1 MLETEPTLRALE
13 IATQAHAGQTDKA
26 GQPHIG
32 HPIHVAEAMETEDA
46 TVVALLHDVVED
58 SNWTLDD
65 LAKEGFTGEQ
75 VEAVAALTHDP
86 GVTYF
91 EYIRSI
97 KQDPLATAVKIA
109 DLRHMSIRSHGF
121 LGYLPWFPVESRMVT
136 GGSPHGYRRFRL
148 SLRPC

>member
-1 MLETEPTLRALE
+1 MLETELTLRALE

-26 GQPHIG
+26 VQPYIG

-86 GVTYF
+86 GVTYL

-109 DLRHMSIRSHGF
+109 DLRHNSD
-121 LGYLPWFPVESRMVT
+121 LSRIPNPTHKDMM
-136 GGSPHGYRRFRL
+136 RL
-148 SLRPC
+148 QKYAQAMEMLEAE

>member
-1 MLETEPTLRALE
+1 MFETELTLRALE

-26 GQPHIG
+26 GQPYID
-32 HPIHVAEAMETEDA
+32 HPIHVAEAMETEDE

-58 SNWTLDD
+58 SSWTLDD

-75 VEAVAALTHDP
+75 VEAVAALTHGP

-109 DLRHMSIRSHGF
+109 DLRHNSD
-121 LGYLPWFPVESRMVT
+121 PSRIPNPTHKDMM
-136 GGSPHGYRRFRL
+136 RL
-148 SLRPC
+148 QKYARALEMLEAE

>member
-1 MLETEPTLRALE
+1 MFETELTLRALE

-26 GQPHIG
+26 GQPYID
-32 HPIHVAEAMETEDA
+32 HPIHVAEAMETEDE
-46 TVVALLHDVVED
+46 TVVALLH
-58 SNWTLDD
+58 D

-75 VEAVAALTHDP
+75 VEAVAALTHGP

-109 DLRHMSIRSHGF
+109 DLRHNSD
-121 LGYLPWFPVESRMVT
+121 PSRIPNPTHKDMM
-136 GGSPHGYRRFRL
+136 RL
-148 SLRPC
+148 QKYAQALEMLEAE

>member
-1 MLETEPTLRALE
+1 MLETKLTLRALE
-13 IATQAHAGQTDKA
+13 IATQAHAKQTDKA
-26 GQPHIG
+26 GEPYIN
-32 HPIHVAEAMETEDA
+32 HPVHLAEQMETEDQ

-58 SNWTLDD
+58 SNWTLND

-109 DLRHMSIRSHGF
+109 DLCHNSDQ
-121 LGYLPWFPVESRMVT
+121 SRIPNPIHADMM
-136 GGSPHGYRRFRL
+136 RL
-148 SLRPC
+148 QKYAQALEMLEAE

>member
-1 MLETEPTLRALE
+1 MLETKLTLRALE
-13 IATQAHAGQTDKA
+13 IATQAHVGQTDKA
-26 GQPHIG
+26 GEPYIN
-32 HPIHVAEAMETEDA
+32 HPVHLAEQMETEDQ

-109 DLRHMSIRSHGF
+109 DLCHNSDQSRIPNPTNVDMIR
-121 LGYLPWFPVESRMVT
+121 LQKYAQALEVLEAE
-136 GGSPHGYRRFRL
+136 
-148 SLRPC
+148 

>member
-1 MLETEPTLRALE
+1 MFETELTLRALE

-26 GQPHIG
+26 GQPYID
-32 HPIHVAEAMETEDA
+32 HPIHVAEAMETEDE

-58 SNWTLDD
+58 SSWTLDD

-75 VEAVAALTHDP
+75 VEAVAALTHGP

-97 KQDPLATAVKIA
+97 KQVPLATAVKIA
-109 DLRHMSIRSHGF
+109 DLRHNSD
-121 LGYLPWFPVESRMVT
+121 PSRIPNPTHKDMM
-136 GGSPHGYRRFRL
+136 RL
-148 SLRPC
+148 QKYAQALEMLEAE

>member
-1 MLETEPTLRALE
+1 MFETELTLRALE

-26 GQPHIG
+26 GQPYID
-32 HPIHVAEAMETEDA
+32 HPIHVAEAMETEDE

-58 SNWTLDD
+58 SSWTLDD

-75 VEAVAALTHDP
+75 VEAVAALTHGP

-109 DLRHMSIRSHGF
+109 DLRHNSD
-121 LGYLPWFPVESRMVT
+121 PSRIPNPTHKDMM
-136 GGSPHGYRRFRL
+136 RL
-148 SLRPC
+148 QKYAQALEMLEAE